1 VSRTEQWWSYHRI
14 LPLLLCNKDQ
24 FFISDAVLCN
34 CVLVTGT
41 SQTNTCDWLVKNMTG
56 GCLEVDL
63 ENVTGDDLAHIRLAV
78 EDWSSYGG
86 VHWCRAWYLVSF
98 LPLTEPVSWSARVCM
113 CVCPSVCKITHERN
127 DQCRPNVVGMGK
139 GLPSRNGSILVLI
152 WFQMWS
158 YDHFSTFIGIA
169 RNLKHLN
176 LVRRFTPAGIPIEYI
191 LALSES

>member
-1 VSRTEQWWSYHRI
+1 MCHVLNSDDHITEYCRY
-14 LPLLLCNKDQ
+14 CYVTKDQ

-86 VHWCRAWYLVSF
+86 VH
-98 LPLTEPVSWSARVCM
+98 
-113 CVCPSVCKITHERN
+113 
-127 DQCRPNVVGMGK
+127 
-139 GLPSRNGSILVLI
+139 
-152 WFQMWS
+152 
-158 YDHFSTFIGIA
+158 
-169 RNLKHLN
+169 
-176 LVRRFTPAGIPIEYI
+176 
-191 LALSES
+191 